1 MEWLLS
7 TGTGNATFNSDTAL
21 FTLARSFSNPNSGEW
36 TPITTRP
43 ASLYFAAQ
51 ALMYGSSRRL
61 FIHEYVQKFT
71 STTLPRTDLLVSGVE
86 LIQSTAPWK
95 SGRRPASPVAESI
108 ATIPHISARA
118 RTQCAG
124 PFIGNLRSQ
133 FLRLAARLAA
143 RFYQRDDVLDDRCL
157 LAVADSRARTEVRAA

>member
-51 ALMYGSSRRL
+51 AWMYGSSRRL
-61 FIHEYVQKFT
+61 FIHEYVQNFP
-71 STTLPRTDLLVSGVE
+71 STPLPSTGLLVRGLE
-86 LIQSTAPWK
+86 LIQATGPRKAGS
-95 SGRRPASPVAESI
+95 RPAGPVAEST
-108 ATIPHISARA
+108 ASIPLTSARA

-124 PFIGNLRSQ
+124 P
-133 FLRLAARLAA
+133 
-143 RFYQRDDVLDDRCL
+143 
-157 LAVADSRARTEVRAA
+157 